1 MRKMDLANEVF
12 EKTGISKKEASDIVE
27 IILNTVKDTLH
38 AGETVKIAGF
48 GNFVVRSK
56 KLRKGRNP
64 KTGEEIDIAPRRVIT
79 FRPSQVF
86 KSYVNQAAESGAQEG
101 ASQSQSPAA

>member
-1 MRKMDLANEVF
+1 MRKMDLANDVF

-27 IILNTVKDTLH
+27 IILNTVKDTLQT
-38 AGETVKIAGF
+38 GETVKVAGF

-56 KLRKGRNP
+56 RLRKGRNP
-64 KTGEEIDIAPRRVIT
+64 KTGQEIDIAPRRVIT

-86 KSYVNQAAESGAQEG
+86 KNFVNQPTASVPEENKPESPTA
-101 ASQSQSPAA
+101 

>member
-1 MRKMDLANEVF
+1 MRKTDLANEVF

-27 IILNTVKDTLH
+27 LILNTMKDILQ

-56 KLRKGRNP
+56 RSRKGRNP
-64 KTGEEIDIAPRRVIT
+64 KTGQEIEISPRRVIT

-86 KSYVNQAAESGAQEG
+86 RKFVNTPMADVPEESKLEP
-101 ASQSQSPAA
+101 PAA

>member
-27 IILNTVKDTLH
+27 IILNTLKDTLH
-38 AGETVKIAGF
+38 AGETVQIARF

-64 KTGEEIDIAPRRVIT
+64 IGYLLP
-79 FRPSQVF
+79 
-86 KSYVNQAAESGAQEG
+86 
-101 ASQSQSPAA
+101 